1 MVDHFVSKKF
11 VERLFMREIKV
22 AMISVLV
29 IAIAVKSVENIRL
42 VNIVQMVDDIV
53 IVVFIT
59 DVFHLIVG
67 SVSTSKISLIFKL
80 LAKITKS
87 LSVWADKML
96 SDAVLPRLV
105 DW

>member
-1 MVDHFVSKKF
+1 
-11 VERLFMREIKV
+11 MREIKV